1 MLSDL
6 QYRISLLEKVRPV
19 PTGGFSSCQTGTACA
34 GAETEFGAVDAA
46 GALLFE
52 VPELELMAT
61 MTMNPMNTAHTHPN
75 PPDFCG

>member
-1 MLSDL
+1 MRMLSDL

-52 VPELELMAT
+52 VPELERKRRPEAVLKS
-61 MTMNPMNTAHTHPN
+61 
-75 PPDFCG
+75 DFQVV